1 MALELRV
8 ESNLVQLKALLAGTA
23 RQLPFALKVA
33 INDTALEFQRVQ
45 TNRIMKIFTIR
56 RSTFAKRAV
65 KIKPFATKQSLEAK
79 VSIDPPG
86 GKARADIFA
95 KFETTSI
102 KRPRSGS
109 RIAVPKDVRR
119 TKTGIISKSK
129 RPRSFQFQRV
139 GKALRGKNRTFL
151 IRLPGGRGGI
161 FQRTGPRG
169 RKRGGRA
176 MASTISTRRQFDT
189 RIRTLFRFTPQA
201 RIDDRLE
208 FIDTGKKTVRVE
220 FPKSFHVAFKK
231 ALATARRSSPKAKTI
246 SRQARRII
254 RADVSGVGRGGR

>member
-1 MALELRV
+1 MALEVSV
-8 ESNLVQLKALLAGTA
+8 ESNIGLVGALLKGTG
-23 RQLPFALKVA
+23 RQLPFAMKVA
-33 INDTALEFQRVQ
+33 INETAKDFQKSE
-45 TNRIMKIFTIR
+45 TNRIMRVFTIR
-56 RSTFAKRAV
+56 RRTFAKRAV
-65 KIKPFATKQSLEAK
+65 KIKPFATKQSLEAT

-86 GKARADIFA
+86 GQARADIFA
-95 KFETTSI
+95 KFETPSI

-109 RIAVPKDVRR
+109 RLAVPKDVRR
-119 TKTGIISKSK
+119 TKTGIISRSK

-139 GKALRGKNRTFL
+139 GKALRGKQRTFL

-169 RKRGGRA
+169 RRRGGRA
-176 MASTISTRRQFDT
+176 MASSISTRRQFDA

-208 FIDTGKKTVRVE
+208 FVETGKKTVRAE
-220 FPKSFHVAFKK
+220 FPKNFHQAFEK

-246 SRQARRII
+246 SRQARRI
-254 RADVSGVGRGGR
+254 A